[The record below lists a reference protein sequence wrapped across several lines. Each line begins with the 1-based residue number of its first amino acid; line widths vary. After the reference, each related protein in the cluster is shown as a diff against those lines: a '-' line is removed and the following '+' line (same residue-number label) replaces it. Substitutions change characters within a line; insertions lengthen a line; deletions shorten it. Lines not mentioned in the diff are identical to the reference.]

1 MDVEKWTK
9 RPPSG
14 EEGDED
20 DDDDEDEEHFDP
32 TFLEEVRRSSEKRLR
47 DRSRGEGGEEADD
60 AVGIL
65 KKHHQVGENWWRNVP
80 KKIGIDFSLLL

>member
-9 RPPSG
+9 MPPSG
-14 EEGDED
+14 EEGDD
-20 DDDDEDEEHFDP
+20 DDDEEEEEEDEEHFDP

-65 KKHHQVGENWWRNVP
+65 KKHHQVGGN
-80 KKIGIDFSLLL
+80 